1 MNIKILTLLLG
12 GSLCLASAAHSQ
24 SADDRKWVAQCLSDN
39 QAAKVSTAVVATYCT
54 CMNNKMS
61 DGETRSIT
69 QWEKANLNARRACE
83 QEAGWN

>member
-1 MNIKILTLLLG
+1 MKIKIVTLLLG
-12 GSLCLASAAHSQ
+12 GSLCFASAAYSQ

-39 QAAKVSTAVVATYCT
+39 QAAKVSTAVVATYCS

-69 QWEKANLNARRACE
+69 QWEKANPNARRACE